1 MPYNLIDIEKLF
13 VEFPVSILASIN
25 TFRNTIA
32 VKYFDSTA
40 GIAFTDTF
48 GRSKTDQK
56 LGGNVV
62 CCRLARSARTAA
74 AHTAVKNCRCFE
86 SARHA

>member
-1 MPYNLIDIEKLF
+1 MPYNLIDIDKLF

-48 GRSKTDQK
+48 GISGHLFAGSSSMLQ
-56 LGGNVV
+56 
-62 CCRLARSARTAA
+62 ASAVSPYGLQLTQL
-74 AHTAVKNCRCFE
+74 
-86 SARHA
+86 